1 MNKCA
6 SCKHITF
13 DIVRGDRCLFTGKR
27 AENGKYCKRYEMV
40 CETEEKS
47 IEENNARMISVIEIS
62 KR

>member
-1 MNKCA
+1 MSKCA

-27 AENGKYCKRYEMV
+27 AENGKYCKNYEMV
-40 CETEEKS
+40 CDSEEKS
-47 IEENNARMISVIEIS
+47 IAENNARMQSVIEIR

>member
-40 CETEEKS
+40 CDTEEKS
-47 IEENNARMISVIEIS
+47 IEENNARMLSVIEIS